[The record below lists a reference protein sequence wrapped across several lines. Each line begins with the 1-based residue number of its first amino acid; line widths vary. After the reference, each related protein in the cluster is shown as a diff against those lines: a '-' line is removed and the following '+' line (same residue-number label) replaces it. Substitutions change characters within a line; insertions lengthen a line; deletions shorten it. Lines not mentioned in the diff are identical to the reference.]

1 MCFYPE
7 SNDEI
12 CTPVD
17 TVLANMQVAYW
28 VTLQKKRKNSNR
40 NVTLVPLMGNLGSSK
55 RMKNKNK
62 KNEGNSTN

>member
-28 VTLQKKRKNSNR
+28 VTLQKKKKKQQQ
-40 NVTLVPLMGNLGSSK
+40 K
-55 RMKNKNK
+55 RDTRAINGQFRLEQ
-62 KNEGNSTN
+62 KNEK